1 VLICADSRAA
11 LAELEEG
18 SVQCC
23 ITSPPYWGLRKY
35 GDAAEAIFGGDAG
48 CEHVWGLERIVKR
61 GHPGDKSTLVGTQTA
76 QISKAA
82 GNQGAF
88 CQLCSAWRGQFGLEP
103 TPEMYV
109 EHMLDFLRAIWRVL
123 RDDGTLW
130 LNLGDSY
137 FGGRSSGRQP
147 KDAKGAEQARQ
158 TKNDWKTCQYCGIGF
173 LGYPTQRFCSDACGG
188 VDNTPRQVRFGM
200 KPKDLVMIPFRVA
213 LAAQADGAADP
224 KAMQIIQRVQS
235 ALLADHDTWEE
246 VPKYTRREIERL
258 DEEYCQAHKGA
269 WWVRSTIIW
278 SKPNPMPESV
288 RDRPTTAHEYVF
300 LLTKSK
306 TYFYDAD
313 AIREPAVCQGDTRH
327 LRGDSSKEPGGPRDD
342 GGSRLRTGNPVS
354 GRNKRTVW
362 EIATAAYSG
371 AHYATFPPK
380 LVEPMIL
387 TTPTKVCAEC
397 GAGWERVTESRDTG
411 KRVKMPDGWDTGSGG
426 HGSFHRQGREKGET
440 AKAVMESVTLGFRPT
455 CSCPGLD
462 GDHPGSDC
470 ADYDEN
476 WPTKPAVIL
485 DPFCGRGTVLK
496 EARAHGR
503 DWIGIDV
510 DPQSIKL
517 AEEWLGLGPVEYET
531 PEESWIQPRL
541 TITEPG

>member
-1 VLICADSRAA
+1 MLICADSRAA
-11 LAELEEG
+11 LAEIEEG

-23 ITSPPYWGLRKY
+23 ITSPPYWSLRRY
-35 GDAAEAIFGGDAG
+35 GDAAEMVFGGDAG
-48 CEHVWGLERIVKR
+48 CEHEWGQHIVNRRGAGGEREYGSSDSGVGR
-61 GHPGDKSTLVGTQTA
+61 GPAPELPSSN
-76 QISKAA
+76 ICS
-82 GNQGAF
+82 
-88 CQLCSAWRGQFGLEP
+88 LCGCWRGQFGLEP

-137 FGGRSSGRQP
+137 ASQGGAKTEASYASAGTGNSANRTLRV
-147 KDAKGAEQARQ
+147 DARR
-158 TKNDWKTCQYCGIGF
+158 
-173 LGYPTQRFCSDACGG
+173 PPGG
-188 VDNTPRQVRFGM
+188 L

-213 LAAQADGAADP
+213 LAAQADG
-224 KAMQIIQRVQS
+224 
-235 ALLADHDTWEE
+235 
-246 VPKYTRREIERL
+246 
-258 DEEYCQAHKGA
+258 
-269 WWVRSTIIW
+269 WWVRSVIIW

-313 AIREPAVCQGDTRH
+313 AIREPCTMTPQARLTPRDMKNGKDSQRAVHRRPQYQ
-327 LRGDSSKEPGGPRDD
+327 LRDEPGVE
-342 GGSRLRTGNPVS
+342 GNPL

-362 EIATAAYSG
+362 EIATAPYPG

-397 GAGWERVTESRDTG
+397 GAGWERVVQKPDMKERP
-411 KRVKMPDGWDTGSGG
+411 KRNQQKYGAERINVGWGDYPQSAGQEWQKWRNENPD
-426 HGSFHRQGREKGET
+426 
-440 AKAVMESVTLGFRPT
+440 VTLGFRPT
-455 CSCPGLD
+455 CSCD
-462 GDHPGSDC
+462 
-470 ADYDEN
+470 AE
-476 WPTKPAVIL
+476 TKPAVIL

-517 AEEWLGLGPVEYET
+517 AEEWLGLGEVTYEID
-531 PEESWIQPRL
+531 EEHWIQPQL
-541 TITEPG
+541 VNEESAQ

>member
-1 VLICADSRAA
+1 M
-11 LAELEEG
+11 
-18 SVQCC
+18 
-23 ITSPPYWGLRKY
+23 
-35 GDAAEAIFGGDAG
+35 FGGDAG
-48 CEHVWGLERIVKR
+48 CEHVWGAQFARTVNPQRDHNGKGDFGTTR
-61 GHPGDKSTLVGTQTA
+61 GQESWRNGAGTTQ
-76 QISKAA
+76 
-82 GNQGAF
+82 NQGAF
-88 CQLCSAWRGQFGLEP
+88 CSLCGAWKGQLGLEP
-103 TPEMYV
+103 TPELYV
-109 EHMLDFLRAIWRVL
+109 AHLMEYLRAIWRVL

-137 FGGRSSGRQP
+137 
-147 KDAKGAEQARQ
+147 AN
-158 TKNDWKTCQYCGIGF
+158 TKQG
-173 LGYPTQRFCSDACGG
+173 
-188 VDNTPRQVRFGM
+188 NTNEAPDKRPRPYFEEGTHRMQFKKQIPPGL

-213 LAAQADGAADP
+213 LAAQADG
-224 KAMQIIQRVQS
+224 
-235 ALLADHDTWEE
+235 
-246 VPKYTRREIERL
+246 
-258 DEEYCQAHKGA
+258 
-269 WWVRSTIIW
+269 WWVRSVIIW

-313 AIREPAVCQGDTRH
+313 AIREPHAEKSFTVHTTPRKGT
-327 LRGDSSKEPGGPRDD
+327 GVESKGERFNSWLEEPGRGRQ
-342 GGSRLRTGNPVS
+342 LNPA

-397 GAGWERVTESRDTG
+397 GAGYERVTELHDPEGRLG
-411 KRVKMPDGWDTGSGG
+411 KGYHDHADDL
-426 HGSFHRQGREKGET
+426 GRGQRGVFPAKGAPT
-440 AKAVMESVTLGFRPT
+440 RTTLGFRPT
-455 CSCPGLD
+455 CSCN
-462 GDHPGSDC
+462 
-470 ADYDEN
+470 AQ
-476 WPTKPAVIL
+476 TKPAVIL

-496 EARAHGR
+496 EARAKGR

>member
-1 VLICADSRAA
+1 MLICADSRAA
-11 LAELEEG
+11 LAEMEVG

-23 ITSPPYWGLRKY
+23 ITSPPYWGLRSY
-35 GDAAEAIFGGDAG
+35 GGPDAVFGGDAG
-48 CEHVWGLERIVKR
+48 CEHVWGGRTAINRDRQHLKELGERLGCLGGNKHSASAEKY
-61 GHPGDKSTLVGTQTA
+61 GSKSGQ
-76 QISKAA
+76 
-82 GNQGAF
+82 F
-88 CQLCSAWRGQFGLEP
+88 CQLCEAWKGQLGLEP
-103 TPEMYV
+103 TPELYV
-109 EHMLDFLRAIWRVL
+109 DHLMEYLRAIWRVL

-137 FGGRSSGRQP
+137 FGGRSTGRQP

-158 TKNDWKTCQYCGIGF
+158 TKSDWKTCQYCGVEF

-213 LAAQADGAADP
+213 LAAQADG
-224 KAMQIIQRVQS
+224 
-235 ALLADHDTWEE
+235 
-246 VPKYTRREIERL
+246 
-258 DEEYCQAHKGA
+258 
-269 WWVRSTIIW
+269 WWVRSVIIW

-300 LLTKSK
+300 LLTKSAR
-306 TYFYDAD
+306 YFYDAD
-313 AIREPAVCQGDTRH
+313 AIREPAVNDRLPGWNMTDTRETH
-327 LRGDSSKEPGGPRDD
+327 GPMSGGNQGLVDLRRSYHTDGLPSS
-342 GGSRLRTGNPVS
+342 
-354 GRNKRTVW
+354 RNKRTVW
-362 EIATAAYSG
+362 EIATAPYPG

-387 TTPTKVCAEC
+387 TTPTKVCAQC
-397 GAGWERVTESRDTG
+397 GAGWERVT
-411 KRVKMPDGWDTGSGG
+411 KQSGG
-426 HGSFHRQGREKGET
+426 NWQQRREHGAEMRAGDSPVYQNAIHGEGMSHDLDPPT
-440 AKAVMESVTLGFRPT
+440 MTTLGFRPT
-455 CSCPGLD
+455 CSCD
-462 GDHPGSDC
+462 AES
-470 ADYDEN
+470 
-476 WPTKPAVIL
+476 KPAVIL

-510 DPQSIKL
+510 DPQSIRL